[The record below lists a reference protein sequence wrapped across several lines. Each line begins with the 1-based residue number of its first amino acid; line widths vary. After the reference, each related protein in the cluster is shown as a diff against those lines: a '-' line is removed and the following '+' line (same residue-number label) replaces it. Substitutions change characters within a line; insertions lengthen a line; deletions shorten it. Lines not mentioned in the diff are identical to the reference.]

1 MSAPDDAVNLLGLFR
16 RADKDRRNAVIRLA
30 RDGAV
35 VAASDA
41 FLALVGY
48 SRADFDNGA
57 IDWDAMTPEI
67 YWPLDE
73 QCLAQL
79 MHGEIADSYVKELV
93 RKDASR
99 VAVRLFAGRLSG
111 HGEEMIAVAVELVEP
126 DHPFGPLSWNHGSK
140 PNGDGFTETAG

>member
-1 MSAPDDAVNLLGLFR
+1 MSVPDETVQLLGLFR
-16 RADKDRRNAVIRLA
+16 RAEADDRNAVLRFA

-35 VAASDA
+35 LSVSDA

-48 SRADFDNGA
+48 SRSDFDAGT
-57 IDWDAMTPEI
+57 IDWDAMTPPI

-79 MHGEIADSYVKELV
+79 VRGELADSYVKELV

-99 VAVRLFAGRLSG
+99 VVVRVFSARLVE
-111 HGEEMIAVAVELVEP
+111 HGDEMIAVAVEIPEP
-126 DHPFGPLSWNHGSK
+126 DHPFGTLVR
-140 PNGDGFTETAG
+140 